1 MRALSIATIVAL
13 AAAALAGCG
22 KSVEAPADTGVCW
35 HAVPLQNGQVRF
47 NKLAANQP
55 NIETCAASLE
65 AMRVSFLSI
74 GGSNEEIMGAYQ
86 GNFLYL
92 TRQGVFTSQDYNG
105 PRYFLLGRTAD
116 GRLAT
121 ASALSTGSTGQ

>member
-1 MRALSIATIVAL
+1 MNSRHIAAAL
-13 AAAALAGCG
+13 AVAGALAGCG
-22 KSVEAPADTGVCW
+22 KSVDAPTDVGVCW
-35 HAVPLQNGQVRF
+35 HAVPLSDGSVRF

-55 NIETCAASLE
+55 NLESCAASLE
-65 AMRVSFLSI
+65 AMRLQFLSL
-74 GGSNEEIMGAYQ
+74 GGSNQELMGAYQ
-86 GNFLYL
+86 GNFLFL
-92 TRQGVFTSQDYNG
+92 TKQGVFTAQDYNG